1 MKEPQCYCQLGALSN
16 LLNEEPD
23 KSGMAVGKKDLKA
36 AAVVIWSSIVWFLS
50 ATKVYFSFIVHWLS
64 LTQMIKVF
72 DQQSNIF

>member
-36 AAVVIWSSIVWFLS
+36 AAVVI
-50 ATKVYFSFIVHWLS
+50 
-64 LTQMIKVF
+64 
-72 DQQSNIF
+72 